1 MSDKPIL
8 FSGTMVRGLVREIE
22 QPGTGKTQTRR
33 GLFNK
38 EPPSDGRRARF
49 RPALG
54 TWEWRTKYDNFGG
67 TLFPQPRYRVGD
79 RLYVREAWK
88 TSALYDTTAPSA
100 LRRDVPIYYL
110 TNDRLIPVAR
120 YRQAIHMPRWASRIT
135 LTVTDARVERLQDIS
150 DADAFAEGI
159 PTDAPI
165 AGIEIDIDGDWWA
178 GAARARYRQL
188 WDQINGPGSWE
199 ANPWVAA
206 YTFTVAL
213 GNIDQI
219 GRAA

>member
-1 MSDKPIL
+1 MSEKPIL
-8 FSGTMVRGLVREIE
+8 FSGPMVCALLA
-22 QPGTGKTQTRR
+22 GTKTQTRR
-33 GLFNK
+33 VLK
-38 EPPSDGRRARF
+38 
-49 RPALG
+49 
-54 TWEWRTKYDNFGG
+54 
-67 TLFPQPRYRVGD
+67 PQPCIRPGLVEPFDGGPTYWAVFDGDQEAGIVRVPYRVGD

-135 LTVTDARVERLQDIS
+135 LTVTDVRVERLQDIS
-150 DADAFAEGI
+150 DADAFAEGT

-206 YTFTVAL
+206 YTFTVAR